1 LTIKKTFFLEELKFK
16 VESSFKKRMTYR
28 YPDNKINN
36 KIGKIIIIERGISK
50 KLLLKKYR
58 ANQNND
64 GEAKDR

>member
-1 LTIKKTFFLEELKFK
+1 
-16 VESSFKKRMTYR
+16 MTYR